1 MDLVIDVLKDA
12 LIDTAE
18 LVPFLFVT
26 YVAVSLLELFA
37 SVRAG
42 DVIQRAGHA
51 GPLFGGLLGLVPQCG
66 FSAMGAMLYA
76 DRIVTLGTLVAVV
89 LSTSD
94 EMLPLLVAERL
105 DAGLLF
111 KILATKAVLGVVLG
125 FAVDLVLRA
134 TLHRTSLLALP
145 EQGKG
150 QQDGDETSEQGEYD
164 VSEYSCDCG
173 CEEPMTRGEVARW
186 IAVNSAYK
194 TAQVTVFIFAVTLVL
209 GAAIELVGIDAIA
222 SFFSSNAIVATFAS
236 GLFGLIPNCAASVVI
251 TQLYLDGALGF
262 APMMA
267 GVLVA
272 GGAAYLVLFR
282 TNASARE
289 NVAIAALMYAL
300 GVGAG
305 LVMLAI
311 GF

>member
-37 SVRAG
+37 SGRAG

-150 QQDGDETSEQGEYD
+150 QQDGDETSELGEYD

-282 TNASARE
+282 TNANARE

>member
-37 SVRAG
+37 SGRAG

-262 APMMA
+262 APMMT

>member
-37 SVRAG
+37 SGRAG

-134 TLHRTSLLALP
+134 TLHRTFLLALP

-150 QQDGDETSEQGEYD
+150 QQDGDETSELGEYD

>member
-37 SVRAG
+37 SGRAG

-51 GPLFGGLLGLVPQCG
+51 GPLFGGLLGRVPQCG
-66 FSAMGAMLYA
+66 FSAMGAMLEA
-76 DRIVTLGTLVAVV
+76 DRIGTLGTLVAVV

>member
-37 SVRAG
+37 SGRAG

-150 QQDGDETSEQGEYD
+150 QQDGDETSELGEYD

>member
-37 SVRAG
+37 SGRAG

-150 QQDGDETSEQGEYD
+150 QQDGDEMSEQGEYD

-282 TNASARE
+282 TNANARE

>member
-37 SVRAG
+37 SGRAG

-150 QQDGDETSEQGEYD
+150 QQDGDETSELGEYD

-222 SFFSSNAIVATFAS
+222 SFFSSNAVVATFAS

>member
-37 SVRAG
+37 SGRAG

-134 TLHRTSLLALP
+134 TLRRTSLLALP
-145 EQGKG
+145 ERGKD

-186 IAVNSAYK
+186 VAVNSAYK

>member
-37 SVRAG
+37 SGRAG

-51 GPLFGGLLGLVPQCG
+51 GPLFGGLVGLVPQCG

-150 QQDGDETSEQGEYD
+150 QQDGDETSELGEYD

>member
-37 SVRAG
+37 SGRAG

-150 QQDGDETSEQGEYD
+150 QQDGDETSELGEYD

-186 IAVNSAYK
+186 VAVNSAYK

>member
-37 SVRAG
+37 SGRAG

-150 QQDGDETSEQGEYD
+150 QQDGDETSEMGEYD

>member
-1 MDLVIDVLKDA
+1 MRDRCWEV
-12 LIDTAE
+12 
-18 LVPFLFVT
+18 F
-26 YVAVSLLELFA
+26 SA
-37 SVRAG
+37 SCPSA
-42 DVIQRAGHA
+42 
-51 GPLFGGLLGLVPQCG
+51 
-66 FSAMGAMLYA
+66 AMGAMLYA
-76 DRIVTLGTLVAVV
+76 DRIVTLGTFVAVV

-125 FAVDLVLRA
+125 FAVDIVLRL
-134 TLHRTSLLALP
+134 TLHRTSLFA
-145 EQGKG
+145 EQ
-150 QQDGDETSEQGEYD
+150 DDDENAGDEQDEATELDPSA
-164 VSEYSCDCG
+164 YSCDCG
-173 CEEPMTRGEVARW
+173 CEEPLTRGETVRW
-186 IAVNSAYK
+186 ICVNAAYR
-194 TAQVTVFIFAVTLVL
+194 TAQVTVFIFAVTVAL
-209 GAAIELVGIDAIA
+209 GAAIELVGTDAIA
-222 SFFSSNAIVATFAS
+222 SFFSSNAVLATFAS

-282 TNASARE
+282 TNPDPRE
-289 NVAIAALMYAL
+289 NVAIAAIMYAL

-305 LVMLAI
+305 LVMLAL
-311 GF
+311 GL

>member
-1 MDLVIDVLKDA
+1 MELVIDVLKDA
-12 LIDTAE
+12 LLDTAE

-37 SVRAG
+37 SGRAG

-76 DRIVTLGTLVAVV
+76 DRIVTLGTFVAVV

-111 KILATKAVLGVVLG
+111 KILATKAILGVVLG

-134 TLHRTSLLALP
+134 ALRRTSLFELP
-145 EQGKG
+145 ESGEG
-150 QQDGDETSEQGEYD
+150 ELGAEAAGEGDYD

-173 CEEPMTRGEVARW
+173 CEEPMTRGEVVRW

-209 GAAIELVGIDAIA
+209 GAAIELVGIDAI
-222 SFFSSNAIVATFAS
+222 STFFSSNAIVATFAS

-282 TNASARE
+282 TNASAKE
-289 NVAIAALMYAL
+289 NVAIAALMYVL

-305 LVMLAI
+305 LAMLAI

>member
-37 SVRAG
+37 SGRAG

-125 FAVDLVLRA
+125 FAVDLVLSA

-150 QQDGDETSEQGEYD
+150 QQDGDETSELGEYD

>member
-37 SVRAG
+37 SGRAG

-134 TLHRTSLLALP
+134 MLHRTSLLALP

-150 QQDGDETSEQGEYD
+150 QQDGDETSELGEYD

-282 TNASARE
+282 TNANARE

>member
-37 SVRAG
+37 SGRAG

-134 TLHRTSLLALP
+134 TLHRTYLLALP

-150 QQDGDETSEQGEYD
+150 QQDGDETSELGEYD

>member
-37 SVRAG
+37 SGRAG

>member
-37 SVRAG
+37 SGRAG

-134 TLHRTSLLALP
+134 TLRRTSLLTLP
-145 EQGKG
+145 ERGKG

-186 IAVNSAYK
+186 VAVNSAYK

>member
-37 SVRAG
+37 SGRAG

-134 TLHRTSLLALP
+134 TLRRTSLLALP

-262 APMMA
+262 ASMMA

-282 TNASARE
+282 TNANARE

>member
-37 SVRAG
+37 SGRAG

-150 QQDGDETSEQGEYD
+150 QQDGDETSELGEYD

-262 APMMA
+262 TPMMA

>member
-1 MDLVIDVLKDA
+1 MELVLDVLKDA

-18 LVPFLFVT
+18 LVPFLFLT
-26 YVAVSLLELFA
+26 YVAVSLLEVFA
-37 SVRAG
+37 SGKAG
-42 DVIQRAGHA
+42 ETIQRAGHA
-51 GPLFGGLLGLVPQCG
+51 GPLLGGLLGLVPQCG

-76 DRIVTLGTLVAVV
+76 DRIVTLGTFVAVV

-125 FAVDLVLRA
+125 FAVDIVLRL
-134 TLHRTSLLALP
+134 TLRRTSLFAEHDDEDGTT
-145 EQGKG
+145 EQ
-150 QQDGDETSEQGEYD
+150 DEATELDPSA
-164 VSEYSCDCG
+164 YSCDCG
-173 CEEPMTRGEVARW
+173 CEEPLTRGETVRW
-186 IAVNSAYK
+186 ICVNAAYR
-194 TAQVTVFIFAVTLVL
+194 TAQVTVFIFAVTVAL
-209 GAAIELVGIDAIA
+209 GAAIELVGTDAIA
-222 SFFSSNAIVATFAS
+222 SFFSSNAVLATFAS

-282 TNASARE
+282 TNPDPRE
-289 NVAIAALMYAL
+289 NVIIAAIMYAL

-305 LVMLAI
+305 LVMLAL
-311 GF
+311 GL

>member
-26 YVAVSLLELFA
+26 YAAVSLLELFA
-37 SVRAG
+37 SGRAG

-194 TAQVTVFIFAVTLVL
+194 TVQVTVFIFAVTLVL

-282 TNASARE
+282 ANASARE

>member
-37 SVRAG
+37 SGRAG

-111 KILATKAVLGVVLG
+111 KILATKAALGVVLG

-145 EQGKG
+145 EQGEG
-150 QQDGDETSEQGEYD
+150 RQDGDETSEQGEYD

>member
-37 SVRAG
+37 SGRAG

-150 QQDGDETSEQGEYD
+150 QQDGDETSELGEYD

-173 CEEPMTRGEVARW
+173 CEEPMTRGELARW

>member
-37 SVRAG
+37 SGRAG

-282 TNASARE
+282 TNANARE

>member
-37 SVRAG
+37 SGRAG
-42 DVIQRAGHA
+42 DVIQHAGHA

-150 QQDGDETSEQGEYD
+150 QQDGDETSELGEYD

>member
-37 SVRAG
+37 SGRAG

-125 FAVDLVLRA
+125 FAVDLVLCA

-150 QQDGDETSEQGEYD
+150 QQDGDETSELGEYD

-305 LVMLAI
+305 LVMLTI

>member
-37 SVRAG
+37 SGRAG

-134 TLHRTSLLALP
+134 TLHRTSLLVLP
-145 EQGKG
+145 EQGEG

-164 VSEYSCDCG
+164 VNEYSCDCD

-300 GVGAG
+300 GVSAG
-305 LVMLAI
+305 LVMLTI